1 VIRVLI
7 ADDHRLLREIMRE
20 VLVNEG
26 FEVVGD
32 AGDGPSVVSV
42 AGRTHPDVILLDV
55 EMPGHYPT
63 DTLRRLKGVSPRSRV
78 IVLTMHDEPQLV
90 RQMLH
95 AGVSAYLHKSVSRHD
110 LAAAIRAAVQDD
122 DRPVT
127 ISVTRTAAAEVG
139 DMPSGPLSAREIE
152 VLMLVAQAMSNRQIA
167 TRLSITEG
175 TVKRHLRN
183 VFTKLDATSRLDAVN
198 KGISAALIPAATDRG
213 TRPGRVVRPLG

>member
-1 VIRVLI
+1 MIRVLI

-213 TRPGRVVRPLG
+213 TRPGPVVRPRG